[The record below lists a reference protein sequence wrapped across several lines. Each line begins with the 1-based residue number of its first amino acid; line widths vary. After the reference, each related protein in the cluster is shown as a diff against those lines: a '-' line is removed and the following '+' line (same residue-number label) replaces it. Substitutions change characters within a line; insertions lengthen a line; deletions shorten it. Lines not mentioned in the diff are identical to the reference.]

1 MAVVFVAVLSVAVV
15 WVIEAD
21 VVVNVVVVVDDV
33 VAIISTVDVVV
44 DVVVDLV
51 VDVVVSVVVGVAVSV
66 VVRVVDFESIARA
79 ESVEVIGSSTRVP
92 LYFSTRMHGKRS
104 IVCSTL
110 IPHSSGS
117 SSLRPRTHRRV
128 RSRIWLK
135 N

>member
-1 MAVVFVAVLSVAVV
+1 M
-15 WVIEAD
+15 
-21 VVVNVVVVVDDV
+21 VVNLVVVVDDV
-33 VAIISTVDVVV
+33 LLADDVLVIISTFDVVV
-44 DVVVDLV
+44 DVVVDV
-51 VDVVVSVVVGVAVSV
+51 VIGVVVRVVVG
-66 VVRVVDFESIARA
+66 VVDFESIARA
-79 ESVEVIGSSTRVP
+79 ESVEVIGSSARVP

>member
-1 MAVVFVAVLSVAVV
+1 M
-15 WVIEAD
+15 
-21 VVVNVVVVVDDV
+21 VVNLVVVVDDV

-44 DVVVDLV
+44 DVVVDLVVDLV

-110 IPHSSGS
+110 IPHFSGS